1 MQTSVSPAIIV
12 GGGRIGSL
20 LYDLGGGCGDVLMK
34 RDDPFPTSPSEGPI
48 YVCTRN
54 DALADV
60 VAKTPES
67 RRSDLVFLQNG
78 MLGDFLEE
86 QGLPEASQVLV
97 YLAVAKLGE
106 PATDGVTEV
115 NPEGLTSATG
125 KWAEA
130 FQARLAAGKLTCH
143 VKQGDDY
150 VKAMLEKHVWICA
163 FMLTGALH
171 EGITVGEVEAEHK
184 EELRAIIAELSAA
197 GAAKLGVTLDAGV
210 FERLEAYART
220 VAHFP
225 TAVKEFSW
233 RNGWFHAISEA
244 EMAAGNADPMPL
256 HSAGL
261 KTLGVVP

>member
-86 QGLPEASQVLV
+86 QVSSFLL
-97 YLAVAKLGE
+97 
-106 PATDGVTEV
+106 
-115 NPEGLTSATG
+115 
-125 KWAEA
+125 
-130 FQARLAAGKLTCH
+130 
-143 VKQGDDY
+143 
-150 VKAMLEKHVWICA
+150 
-163 FMLTGALH
+163 
-171 EGITVGEVEAEHK
+171 
-184 EELRAIIAELSAA
+184 
-197 GAAKLGVTLDAGV
+197 
-210 FERLEAYART
+210 
-220 VAHFP
+220 
-225 TAVKEFSW
+225 
-233 RNGWFHAISEA
+233 
-244 EMAAGNADPMPL
+244 
-256 HSAGL
+256 
-261 KTLGVVP
+261 